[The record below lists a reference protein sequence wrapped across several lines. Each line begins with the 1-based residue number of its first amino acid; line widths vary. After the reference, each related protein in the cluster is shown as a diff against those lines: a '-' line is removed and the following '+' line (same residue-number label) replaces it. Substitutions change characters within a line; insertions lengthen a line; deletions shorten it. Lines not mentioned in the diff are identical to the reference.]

1 MLAQHPRPAVV
12 ARYARVLARSRCVPS
27 TPYQISAAA
36 ITATVLNVAQDA
48 DVRVIAYPGEH
59 LVIDRLKQSHVLS
72 VVTLHCP
79 PRLRVA

>member
-1 MLAQHPRPAVV
+1 MLTQHPSAAIV
-12 ARYARVLARSRCVPS
+12 ARYARVLTRSRCVPS
-27 TPYQISAAA
+27 SPYQISAAA
-36 ITATVLNVAQDA
+36 ITTAVLNIAQDA